1 MHSVAL
7 IACGLL
13 VAALL
18 IGLLFRFGKNA
29 GKEPV
34 SRWLLLAA
42 GMLLSFL
49 FVWRSLQLGF
59 VALTG
64 IFDSLVFFAAAVC
77 YLAFWYRSQRRL
89 PYSAAVYFGAMVA
102 AFGLLAIANSPIA
115 PVSQSAPLPILRS
128 GWLLI
133 HVSLAFLGEAFFVFA
148 FVAAIAFLATK
159 DAGKRERLDRLI
171 YTAIATGYPLFTIGA
186 LVFGAIWAE
195 QAWGRWWN
203 WDPKETWAL
212 VTWLV
217 YTLYLH
223 VRFVRRRGD
232 SLPAVIAVVG
242 FLCALFTLF
251 GVNYLLPGLHS
262 YR

>member
-1 MHSVAL
+1 MHVIAL
-7 IACGLL
+7 IACALL

-18 IGLLFRFGKNA
+18 TGLLFRFAKNPRR
-29 GKEPV
+29 ETV
-34 SRWLLLAA
+34 SRWLLLAS
-42 GMLLSFL
+42 GLLLSFL
-49 FVWRSLQLGF
+49 FVWRSLRIGF
-59 VALTG
+59 IALTG
-64 IFDSLVFFAAAVC
+64 IFDSLVFFAIAVC
-77 YLAFWYRSQRRL
+77 FLAFWYRCQRRL
-89 PYSAAVYFGAMVA
+89 PFSGAVYFGAMVV
-102 AFGLLAIANSPIA
+102 AFALLAIANSPIA
-115 PVSQSAPLPILRS
+115 PVSLSAPVPILRS
-128 GWLLI
+128 FWLLI
-133 HVSLAFLGEAFFVFA
+133 HVSLAFLGEALFVFA

-159 DAGKRERLDRLI
+159 DSAKRALYDRLT

-186 LVFGAIWAE
+186 LIFGAIWAE

-223 VRFVRRRGD
+223 IRFVRRRGD
-232 SLPAVIAVVG
+232 ALPAIIAVAG